1 MESEAEPLRRKPP
14 SKMFGAMKAMGTM
27 VRKKSVAQS
36 AKDPSKVDV
45 QAAAIARPISEDS
58 SATEKC
64 DVLLMYGR
72 KFDVSARRPF
82 PWPLR
87 NERLRF
93 YICRDCKTLKP
104 HLAAGQFRDN
114 EMEFCLNCNTVTHHS
129 RHGTALQNQ
138 CVGYDGGFLGNP
150 PPNPEPLL
158 NLDPGY

>member
-1 MESEAEPLRRKPP
+1 
-14 SKMFGAMKAMGTM
+14 MFGAMKAIGGL
-27 VRKKSVAQS
+27 RKKAVAQS
-36 AKDPSKVDV
+36 AKDPAKVDV
-45 QAAAIARPISEDS
+45 QAAAIVRPITEDS

-72 KFDVSARRPF
+72 RFDVSTRRPF

-114 EMEFCLNCNTVTHHS
+114 EMEFCLNCHKVTHHS
-129 RHGTALQNQ
+129 RHGTANR
-138 CVGYDGGFLGNP
+138 DH
-150 PPNPEPLL
+150 
-158 NLDPGY
+158 

>member
-1 MESEAEPLRRKPP
+1 
-14 SKMFGAMKAMGTM
+14 MKAMGTM

-93 YICRDCKTLKP
+93 YICRDCKTP
-104 HLAAGQFRDN
+104 SRTRRRPVPRQRDGV
-114 EMEFCLNCNTVTHHS
+114 LP
-129 RHGTALQNQ
+129 Q
-138 CVGYDGGFLGNP
+138 P
-150 PPNPEPLL
+150 P
-158 NLDPGY
+158 